1 MKKSVIFKTLATIA
15 AMLCLTTFVSCDND
29 EEIFSQPVYEPE
41 YVKAE
46 ISYTVTL
53 SEDFFLF
60 YDVTATVC
68 INEKIVRE
76 MKVNECDWEYNDIW
90 KGYVPENFFCKVV
103 AKVKDSLP
111 EIDPEK
117 TYHFNVEAMSNL
129 QLFDKAGNMSLP
141 VCDNNSNAINEKMS
155 LKGVDKVTKYI
166 KEYLKDEVVILQSSY
181 TIE

>member
-60 YDVTATVC
+60 YDVTAAVC

-76 MKVNECDWEYNDIW
+76 MKVNECDWDYNDIW

-141 VCDNNSNAINEKMS
+141 VWDNNSNAINQKMP

-166 KEYLKDEVVILQSSY
+166 KEYLKDEIVILQSSY
-181 TIE
+181 TIK

>member
-46 ISYTVTL
+46 VSYTVTL

-60 YDVTATVC
+60 YDVTAAVC

-76 MKVNECDWEYNDIW
+76 MDINECDWDYNDIW

-129 QLFDKAGNMSLP
+129 QLFDKAGTMSLP
-141 VCDNNSNAINEKMS
+141 ELDDISKAVNERMS
-155 LKGVDKVTKYI
+155 LKGEDKVKQYI
-166 KEYLKDEVVILQSSY
+166 EEYLKDEVVILLSSY
-181 TIE
+181 TIK